1 MANDPLEGLIVEG
14 DDGMRTKLAAAL
26 KGRVGLEPARDAV
39 HILSTNGNARERV
52 LLALLGR
59 QALALYQGVAPVGL
73 LPKQIADMTGVAPGT
88 VRPTLMHL
96 SHDRIVVTDEQSG
109 YTIPNVQV
117 DRAIAL
123 LKEAA

>member
-1 MANDPLEGLIVEG
+1 M
-14 DDGMRTKLAAAL
+14 
-26 KGRVGLEPARDAV
+26 
-39 HILSTNGNARERV
+39 
-52 LLALLGR
+52 ALLGR

-96 SHDRIVVTDEQSG
+96 SHDRIVVTDEQNG

-117 DRAIAL
+117 DRAIAI